1 MIKTIKF
8 KFGTHQTQAPLS
20 MDVTPITVFVGPN
33 NSGKSK
39 VLVEIENYCRRT
51 RPQANDVILNQLEFG
66 KRLIKC
72 TIQPEGRSGQSIG
85 SAAEAS
91 YNLLRFQPMAD
102 GQRDN
107 AGKNRV
113 SGHWPWLFQ
122 LGCK

>member
-51 RPQANDVILNQLEFG
+51 RPQANDVILNQLEFVQQFTVNY
-66 KRLIKC
+66 KSPKIK
-72 TIQPEGRSGQSIG
+72 G
-85 SAAEAS
+85 SDLCLS
-91 YNLLRFQPMAD
+91 QCSCLPFLVKQQFDLR
-102 GQRDN
+102 
-107 AGKNRV
+107 
-113 SGHWPWLFQ
+113 
-122 LGCK
+122 